1 MDEAVEQVKQAFG
14 KAIVAKDVE
23 ALDVILAPW
32 LKPDQV
38 LRTITAEVDDMGD
51 EWGLPA
57 GTWPTEFETGT
68 GALGY
73 EELRAPGSG
82 FPPGLD
88 IPEEVTAEN
97 YVGWHLV
104 TAVAHAD
111 ADFDAYFDA
120 WFAVVRLQDGL
131 HVGSLELVD
140 PD

>member
-1 MDEAVEQVKQAFG
+1 MDEAVEQIKNAFG
-14 KAIVAKDVE
+14 KAIVAKDFE

-38 LRTITAEVDDMGD
+38 LRTITAEVDEMGE

-57 GTWPTEFETGT
+57 GTWPTEFETGSGSLT
-68 GALGY
+68 Y
-73 EELRAPGSG
+73 EQLREPSDY
-82 FPPGLD
+82 PPGID
-88 IPEEVTAEN
+88 VPEQVTADN
-97 YVGWHLV
+97 YVSWEAV

-111 ADFDAYFDA
+111 ADFDAFFDA